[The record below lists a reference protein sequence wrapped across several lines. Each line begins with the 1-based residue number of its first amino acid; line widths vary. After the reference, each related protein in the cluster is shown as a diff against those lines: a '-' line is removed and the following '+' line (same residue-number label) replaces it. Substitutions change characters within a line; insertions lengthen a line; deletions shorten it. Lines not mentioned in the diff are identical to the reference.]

1 MNDPHHP
8 QPSRPAGQPA
18 HAPHPPQRPMP
29 QQAHPP
35 RPVQAPQPVHP
46 QRPGIAPQP
55 MRPAPPPA
63 GADGLDPIALV
74 EDDELEVIEETATAP
89 AAAPAPKKI
98 IAFGEESH
106 HKKHDWKRKTTCS
119 GTGACRVKTF
129 HGKYSDQGMN
139 YLDDAINEW
148 LDNHPDVEIKFV
160 TSTVA
165 TFEGKIREPALVLN
179 LWY

>member
-1 MNDPHHP
+1 MNDPRHP
-8 QPSRPAGQPA
+8 QAVRPAGQPV
-18 HAPHPPQRPMP
+18 HP
-29 QQAHPP
+29 QQ
-35 RPVQAPQPVHP
+35 VVHP
-46 QRPGIAPQP
+46 HGQRPGIAPQP
-55 MRPAPPPA
+55 VLKRPSPEN
-63 GADGLDPIALV
+63 DGLDPIALV
-74 EDDELEVIEETATAP
+74 EDDELEVLEENAATP
-89 AAAPAPKKI
+89 AHAPKKI
-98 IAFGEESH
+98 IAFGEEAH
-106 HKKHDWKRKTTCS
+106 HKKHEWKRKTTCN

-179 LWY
+179 VWY